1 MKGINL
7 SVEFINNHNTPASA
21 TKELCLLP
29 GAYWNWWNI
38 FIWWMKGINL
48 SLNLL
53 TIIIRQLELPSNKT
67 KKIFIDL
74 LVDNLD
80 LLALIT
86 KELNL
91 LLGVYWVSL

>member
-1 MKGINL
+1 MLNL
-7 SVEFINNHNTPASA
+7 LFIKNHNMPALA
-21 TKELCLLP
+21 TKELCLSH
-29 GAYWNWWNI
+29 GAYWNSWNI